1 MSALLDSLCFFVGLR
16 RSVTARQRHGQGRIV
31 ATASVPVRLMRSSV
45 APTACELCNKLHSA
59 RQAGRPGWRSSS
71 LDGALPKGSQA
82 TTLVAAGRHPS
93 TMPTSALRHPH
104 DRCVVSTATWR
115 RFSWRHK
122 TNRNLGLGPGG
133 HPYSARHEQ
142 GAWEQIRFGPVPVP
156 SLNSQPGFQPCP
168 PTPLSTEESNVH
180 PCCRASSSQSHRAA
194 ANCCLFPP
202 PCWAH
207 PVSLPSLPGHPGS
220 MLLS

>member
-1 MSALLDSLCFFVGLR
+1 MWGCGALSLRGR
-16 RSVTARQRHGQGRIV
+16 DTARGESWLPLQSPFVSCVHRSRRLR
-31 ATASVPVRLMRSSV
+31 ASFVTSSI
-45 APTACELCNKLHSA
+45 LRA

-104 DRCVVSTATWR
+104 DRCVVSTPTWR

-156 SLNSQPGFQPCP
+156 SLDSQPGFQPCP
-168 PTPLSTEESNVH
+168 PTPLATEESNIH
-180 PCCRASSSQSHRAA
+180 PCCRASSRQSHRAA

-207 PVSLPSLPGHPGS
+207 PVSLSSLPGHPGS